1 MHKHELKDPTA
12 FETPMWKKE
21 IHVSRD
27 YLNSWTV
34 KNIRAKR
41 DQRSWKYARDE
52 MVSIVFAVG
61 TRART
66 FVIKFKRLEFG
77 LTESGMLD
85 VLEKCPCAW
94 CHKNVMRS
102 LSNRDTRPLIIR

>member
-12 FETPMWKKE
+12 FETPMRKKE

-27 YLNSWTV
+27 YSLNSWTV

-52 MVSIVFAVG
+52 MVSIIFAVG
-61 TRART
+61 TRAHT
-66 FVIKFKRLEFG
+66 FVIKFKRLEFV

-85 VLEKCPCAW
+85 VLEKRLCATET
-94 CHKNVMRS
+94 HA
-102 LSNRDTRPLIIR
+102 TGH